1 MKRPHPR
8 RTGTALGVLL
18 VGAAGWV
25 VLPASSARADASYAA
40 IARTETF
47 TQTISNPSI
56 PTGIDIEGGG
66 PQAEVRQTSLDVRDA
81 SAQLPY
87 AGDTVPGLPG
97 VGGSLFNF
105 PVPPYPFIAAT
116 SAGSAPATVTYPGV
130 VLHAESGDF
139 ITRASSTAGQPGSG
153 ATSAANVT
161 EDRDGGVTA
170 VANTYADTV
179 ALGPYVTLSDVR
191 SAVTVASTAAGKLT
205 RTSTSSIGR
214 ISVPG
219 LSFEMPKAS
228 PAQIPVPV
236 PIPGVPN
243 QPPIPVPEYPYPA
256 GGETFHDPD
265 IGIQDGYFTITQ
277 VTGGQKQTYLI
288 PSDSAL
294 AAFKQAGVTIRFQ
307 APQQTADGLISGAY
321 IIEYTFAAPPQ
332 NGYYNGATK
341 LTQTT
346 AYSVANV
353 DLTPEPAAPAVVGA
367 PGGGTPLNG
376 VTPAVPAVTDP
387 AGEPVAAPVAPVGTS
402 TPPGPTTRG
411 LIMAEPAVS
420 VAGIEVGHGLDGP
433 YLALAGLGVLGALL
447 VVGVR
452 VVGGR

>member
-8 RTGTALGVLL
+8 RSGVALGVLV

-40 IARTETF
+40 VARTETF

-66 PQAEVRQTSLDVRDA
+66 PQAEVRQTSLDLRDA

-97 VGGSLFNF
+97 TGGALFNF

-116 SAGSAPATVTYPGV
+116 TAGSDPQTVSYPGV
-130 VLHAESGDF
+130 VLHAESGDY
-139 ITRASSTAGQPGSG
+139 ITRASSTAGQAGSG
-153 ATSAANVT
+153 ATSAASVT
-161 EDRDGGVTA
+161 EDRDGGVSA
-170 VANTYADTV
+170 VANTFADTV
-179 ALGPYVTLSDVR
+179 AVGPYVTLSDVR
-191 SAVTVASTAAGKLT
+191 SVVSVAATAAGKLT
-205 RTSTSSIGR
+205 RTSSSSIGR

-219 LSFEMPKAS
+219 LSFEMPKTS
-228 PAQIPVPV
+228 PSQIPVPV

-243 QPPIPVPEYPYPA
+243 QPPVPVPVYPYP
-256 GGETFHDPD
+256 GGGQTFHDPD

-277 VTGGQKQTYLI
+277 VEGGQKQTYQI
-288 PSDSAL
+288 PTDAAL
-294 AAFKQAGVTIRFQ
+294 AAFKNAGVTIRFQ
-307 APQQTADGLISGAY
+307 APQQIKDGLISGAY
-321 IIEYTFAAPPQ
+321 IVEYTFAAPPQ

-353 DLTPEPAAPAVVGA
+353 DLTPEPATPVGGVVGA
-367 PGGGTPLNG
+367 PGGGPPPTSGIAPD
-376 VTPAVPAVTDP
+376 VPAALAP
-387 AGEPVAAPVAPVGTS
+387 AGVPAPGVSVPSTGAP
-402 TPPGPTTRG
+402 PTRG
-411 LIMAEPAVS
+411 LIVAEPAVS
-420 VAGIEVGHGLDGP
+420 VAGIKVGHGLDGP
-433 YLALAGLGVLGALL
+433 YLAIAGMGLLGALL
-447 VVGVR
+447 TIGVR

>member
-1 MKRPHPR
+1 MKRPNPR

-18 VGAAGWV
+18 VGAAGWI
-25 VLPASSARADASYAA
+25 VLPASNARADASYAA
-40 IARTETF
+40 VARTETF
-47 TQTISNPSI
+47 TQTINNPSI

-97 VGGSLFNF
+97 LGGSLFNF
-105 PVPPYPFIAAT
+105 PVPAYPFIAAT
-116 SAGSAPATVTYPGV
+116 SAGSPPQNVSYPGV
-130 VLHAESGDF
+130 VLHAESGDYL
-139 ITRASSTAGQPGSG
+139 TRASSTFGQPGSG
-153 ATSAANVT
+153 ATSAANIT
-161 EDRDGGVTA
+161 EDRDGSVTA
-170 VANTYADTV
+170 VANTFADTV

-191 SAVTVASTAAGKLT
+191 SVVTVASSAAGKLT
-205 RTSTSSIGR
+205 RTSSSSIGR

-219 LSFEMPKAS
+219 LSFEMPKTS

-243 QPPIPVPEYPYPA
+243 QPPIPVPQYPYPA

-265 IGIQDGYFTITQ
+265 IGIQDGYFTLTQ
-277 VTGGQKQTYLI
+277 VMGGQKQTYLI

-294 AAFKQAGVTIRFQ
+294 AAFKAAGVTIRFQ
-307 APQQTADGLISGAY
+307 SPQQTADGLISGAY
-321 IIEYTFAAPPQ
+321 IVEYTFAAPPQ

-346 AYSVANV
+346 AYSIANV
-353 DLTPEPAAPAVVGA
+353 DLTPEPASAGVVGA
-367 PGGGTPLNG
+367 PGGGPPPLSG
-376 VTPAVPAVTDP
+376 VTPNAPLAPVPAGVPATDAAVPTADGP
-387 AGEPVAAPVAPVGTS
+387 AELPI
-402 TPPGPTTRG
+402 RG
-411 LIMAEPAVS
+411 LLVAEPAVS
-420 VAGIEVGHGLDGP
+420 VAGIKVGHGLDGP
-433 YLALAGLGVLGALL
+433 YLALAGLGLLGGLL

-452 VVGGR
+452 VLGGR